1 MIYHADKIFCIKI
14 PIKLNIDNRQRFQ
27 FDITFHKL
35 RKESYAKE
43 SCYFAVVKKML
54 SYVFAKGTLR
64 RINLLINV
72 KYNFSFVKTM
82 LLRTLHWNSLIFV
95 SNDTL
100 NESEYV
106 SF

>member
-1 MIYHADKIFCIKI
+1 MKI
-14 PIKLNIDNRQRFQ
+14 PNQERINKALTTDKGSNLILHSISQERRATQKNLVISQLQ
-27 FDITFHKL
+27 NALGIQ
-35 RKESYAKE
+35 
-43 SCYFAVVKKML
+43 

-64 RINLLINV
+64 RINLLINL
-72 KYNFSFVKTM
+72 KYNFSFVKTV
-82 LLRTLHWNSLIFV
+82 LLRTLYWKSLIFR

>member
-1 MIYHADKIFCIKI
+1 
-14 PIKLNIDNRQRFQ
+14 
-27 FDITFHKL
+27 
-35 RKESYAKE
+35 
-43 SCYFAVVKKML
+43 ML

-64 RINLLINV
+64 RINLLINL

-82 LLRTLHWNSLIFV
+82 LLRTLYWNSLIFV
-95 SNDTL
+95 SNNTL

>member
-1 MIYHADKIFCIKI
+1 
-14 PIKLNIDNRQRFQ
+14 
-27 FDITFHKL
+27 
-35 RKESYAKE
+35 
-43 SCYFAVVKKML
+43 ML

-64 RINLLINV
+64 QVNPFIDL

-82 LLRTLHWNSLIFV
+82 LLRTLYWNSLIFV
-95 SNDTL
+95 SSDTL